1 MNMYDAMVFL
11 VGIPMIAACMVAL
24 TALRRAV

>member
-1 MNMYDAMVFL
+1 VNMYDAMVFL
-11 VGIPMIAACMVAL
+11 VGIPMIAACLLAV